1 MGGYACHFENWEDIA
16 WRDDPLVTI
25 LPMTYRHTRHTKR
38 DAELSGRASG
48 FNCFIECG
56 HMLLLLIDSKSKPQ
70 IYTSCKSWIYCVY
83 KPNIYND
90 SMKKEE
96 PNLVL
101 VERLTEITDRGVTK
115 ADMARI
121 AGVTPQAVNG
131 WFKKGVISKRSA
143 LAIADAVGI
152 SVAWLLGEDVDEK
165 DGLKPDEKR
174 LLELYR
180 QLPEE
185 EQKNMLRIVSLRLK
199 ELDELYAK
207 YMGRRIKGDD

>member
-1 MGGYACHFENWEDIA
+1 MH
-16 WRDDPLVTI
+16 
-25 LPMTYRHTRHTKR
+25 
-38 DAELSGRASG
+38 
-48 FNCFIECG
+48 
-56 HMLLLLIDSKSKPQ
+56 
-70 IYTSCKSWIYCVY
+70 

-90 SMKKEE
+90 HMRKE

-131 WFKKGVISKRSA
+131 WFKKGVISKKSA

-152 SVAWLLGEDVDEK
+152 SVAWLLGEDVGEK
-165 DGLKPDEKR
+165 DGLKPDEQR

-185 EQKNMLRIVSLRLK
+185 EQQNMLRIFALRLK
-199 ELDELYAK
+199 ELDELYEK
-207 YMGRRIKGDD
+207 YMKGRIRSQGEQT

>member
-1 MGGYACHFENWEDIA
+1 M
-16 WRDDPLVTI
+16 R
-25 LPMTYRHTRHTKR
+25 
-38 DAELSGRASG
+38 
-48 FNCFIECG
+48 
-56 HMLLLLIDSKSKPQ
+56 
-70 IYTSCKSWIYCVY
+70 
-83 KPNIYND
+83 
-90 SMKKEE
+90 KEE

-131 WFKKGVISKRSA
+131 WFKKGVISKKSA

-152 SVAWLLGEDVDEK
+152 SVAWLLGEGVGEK
-165 DGLKPDEKR
+165 DGLKPDEQR

-185 EQKNMLRIVSLRLK
+185 EQQNMLRIFAIRLK
-199 ELDELYAK
+199 ELDELYEK
-207 YMGRRIKGDD
+207 YMKGRIRSQEE

>member
-1 MGGYACHFENWEDIA
+1 MC
-16 WRDDPLVTI
+16 
-25 LPMTYRHTRHTKR
+25 
-38 DAELSGRASG
+38 
-48 FNCFIECG
+48 
-56 HMLLLLIDSKSKPQ
+56 
-70 IYTSCKSWIYCVY
+70 

-90 SMKKEE
+90 FMRKEE

-131 WFKKGVISKRSA
+131 WFKKGVISKKSA

-152 SVAWLLGEDVDEK
+152 SVAWLLGEDVGEK
-165 DGLKPDEKR
+165 DGLKPDEQR

-185 EQKNMLRIVSLRLK
+185 EQQNMLRIVSLRLK
-199 ELDELYAK
+199 ELDVLYAK
-207 YMGRRIKGDD
+207 YMGRRIKKDDV